1 MIATVLVSMVIGTV
15 FQFIY
20 FYAMGVDPSTL
31 FYIEGNKNHL
41 KVALFVTQLS
51 TFLIP
56 ALVFARIAFK
66 ERLWSFFGLN
76 NPLQFSWL
84 MLAVTMLFFLLPLIQ
99 FTYEINQSI
108 PLPEWMLQME
118 EDATNTLE
126 TIIRMDDAWD
136 LIINLLLIAIL
147 PALGEE
153 FLFRGVIQQLSV
165 RIFNHR
171 IAAVWFTAF
180 IFSAIH
186 FQFEGFI
193 PRFILG
199 LYLGYL
205 FYWTNN
211 LWVPIIAH
219 FFNNGIMVLLSYFNP
234 EMINDI
240 DETPVPDLPWY
251 GIIVSCICIIP
262 LIIYFRNIYRLPSS
276 PDKQEL

>member
-1 MIATVLVSMVIGTV
+1 M
-15 FQFIY
+15 
-20 FYAMGVDPSTL
+20 
-31 FYIEGNKNHL
+31 
-41 KVALFVTQLS
+41 
-51 TFLIP
+51 
-56 ALVFARIAFK
+56 
-66 ERLWSFFGLN
+66 
-76 NPLQFSWL
+76 
-84 MLAVTMLFFLLPLIQ
+84 
-99 FTYEINQSI
+99 
-108 PLPEWMLQME
+108 
-118 EDATNTLE
+118 
-126 TIIRMDDAWD
+126 
-136 LIINLLLIAIL
+136 LIAIL
-147 PALGEE
+147 PAFGEE

-165 RIFNHR
+165 RIFDHR
-171 IAAVWFTAF
+171 IMAVWFTAF

-205 FYWTNN
+205 FLWTNN

-262 LIIYFRNIYRLPSS
+262 LVIYFRNIYRLPNS